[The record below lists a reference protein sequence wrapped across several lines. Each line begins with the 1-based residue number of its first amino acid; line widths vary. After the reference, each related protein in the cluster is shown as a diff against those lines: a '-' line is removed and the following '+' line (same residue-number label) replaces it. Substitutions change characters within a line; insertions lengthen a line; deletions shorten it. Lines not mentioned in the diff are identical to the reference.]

1 MNEAINP
8 GYDNGEKKI
17 IYIDE
22 TELQVIWA
30 VLL

>member
-8 GYDNGEKKI
+8 GYNIGEKKI
-17 IYIDE
+17 IIDE